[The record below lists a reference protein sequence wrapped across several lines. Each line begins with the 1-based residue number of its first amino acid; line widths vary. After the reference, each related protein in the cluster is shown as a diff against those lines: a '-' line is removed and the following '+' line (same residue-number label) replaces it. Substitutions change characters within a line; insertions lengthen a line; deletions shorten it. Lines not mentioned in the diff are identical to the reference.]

1 MFILNGRFYL
11 LSTQA
16 LYRRRLTQYFDD
28 HHYHNRTSRQT
39 NALQKKKEI
48 NEYRV
53 RSAGEITKEK
63 SACFTLTRTL
73 LNAEFERS

>member
-1 MFILNGRFYL
+1 M
-11 LSTQA
+11 
-16 LYRRRLTQYFDD
+16 
-28 HHYHNRTSRQT
+28 SRQT